1 MGIINLLYKH
11 LKNKKSVNKSK
22 EDEPINDYYE
32 QEFIKTMYRHNEKL
46 LNYLAAMIENKKE
59 RKLKVLDVSGLNG
72 DNIFSLL
79 KKNIN
84 VEYTLLERSEGRIN
98 LARARLG
105 EGVNYVQGQISSF
118 LESCSEG
125 SYDVVICT
133 GAFRHIELKTFMK
146 ECKRIIK
153 PEGRVAILIGLKDS
167 MPEIRKLYYKLL
179 IEHREKIKKFIVGDL
194 DPSSKREVE
203 KICHKNDFRKVV
215 SQEARQVFGFASPK
229 RLVRWLLLTGMFM
242 EYQDMLDLNDK
253 QVQASLIALIEEE
266 QIGWVTHNFVYGIWE
281 KN

>member
-1 MGIINLLYKH
+1 MDIISLLYKN
-11 LKNKKSVNKSK
+11 LKNKNRANKSK
-22 EDEPINDYYE
+22 TDEPTNDYYE
-32 QEFIKTMYRHNEKL
+32 QEFIKTMYRQNEKL
-46 LNYLAAMIENKKE
+46 LNYLAAIIENKKE
-59 RKLKVLDVSGLNG
+59 RKLRVLDVSGLNG

-79 KKNIN
+79 KKNMN

-98 LARARLG
+98 LAKARLG

-118 LESCSEG
+118 LENCSEG
-125 SYDVVICT
+125 SYDIVICT
-133 GAFRHIELKTFMK
+133 GAFRHIELKMFMR

-153 PEGRVAILIGLKDS
+153 PEGNVAILIGLKDS
-167 MPEIRKLYYKLL
+167 IPEIRRLYYKLL
-179 IEHREKIKKFIVGDL
+179 IEHREKIKEIIVGDL
-194 DPSSKREVE
+194 EPSSKREIE
-203 KICHKNDFRKVV
+203 KVCHKNDFKKVV

-253 QVQASLIALIEEE
+253 QVKASLTELIEGE

-281 KN
+281 RN